1 MISLSKSYFDI
12 RQVPEISKLFAQL
25 EELRVDVAENEK
37 VEAEKQET
45 LKETMMRIEKLF
57 LEAENIN

>member
-1 MISLSKSYFDI
+1 M
-12 RQVPEISKLFAQL
+12 PEISKLFAQL